1 MVFCFCPSTPP
12 EKVKS
17 KGFRGGAMKS
27 IVEKQNNPHQFA
39 LGLKDAC
46 CTEPCCCI
54 LAGCGAPCGFTA
66 CWARNAVLAKYETNG
81 ADDYVCC
88 QGYVPKC
95 CCCDWPN
102 CCKGSMFGL
111 CLEGCCC
118 PMFSLSMARIHMMD
132 KKQIRPDSMDYQII
146 ACSNCLQLISCI
158 LQFIAIFVK
167 EVEEAAIIVDLIAD
181 LFTCSVAGCMGA
193 QVHHEIKKDAD
204 GIKYVVAQGV
214 PVVQGHNP
222 AGAPESEEMAR

>member
-1 MVFCFCPSTPP
+1 M
-12 EKVKS
+12 
-17 KGFRGGAMKS
+17 
-27 IVEKQNNPHQFA
+27 
-39 LGLKDAC
+39 
-46 CTEPCCCI
+46 
-54 LAGCGAPCGFTA
+54 
-66 CWARNAVLAKYETNG
+66 
-81 ADDYVCC
+81 CC
-88 QGYVPKC
+88 QGYMGKC
-95 CCCDWPN
+95 CCIDTTTMMQ
-102 CCKGSMFGL
+102 GSSLGL

-118 PMFSLSMARIHMMD
+118 PIFSLSIARIHLMD
-132 KKQIRPDSMDYQII
+132 SKRIRPDPCDWQII

-167 EVEEAAIIVDLIAD
+167 EVREAAIIVDLIAD
-181 LFTCSVAGCMGA
+181 LLTCSVAGCMGA